1 MNSFWNILSF
11 EGLWLIIVKLIW
23 YDIKM
28 EFRFECLYI
37 GLKNIVLDYM
47 IAILLKLF
55 KNTFQIIEH
64 LFEGVWKKNI
74 RPKIKFFLVAC
85 GIFIVYF

>member
-1 MNSFWNILSF
+1 
-11 EGLWLIIVKLIW
+11 
-23 YDIKM
+23 M

-64 LFEGVWKKNI
+64 LFEGV
-74 RPKIKFFLVAC
+74 
-85 GIFIVYF
+85 